1 MIEETLLTVQSIVRH
16 QDTKFTV
23 VINPDDGPG
32 NGTRPSS
39 DYVDVLNAL
48 QVYPHVQT
56 LGYIRT
62 DRGTRNNATVRAE
75 IAKYS
80 GWSKFQDLRLGG
92 IYFDQTPYRDED
104 NASKYLR
111 NISATVRHAEGF
123 LEPRLVVHNP
133 GCVPDVGLVRYRTD
147 MIVMFDGTYSDLP
160 SRERLKTSVAE
171 LERHS
176 LHRQNF
182 AMLIHSTPSD
192 TSSVRLR
199 KVVDNL
205 RRSVEWLYI
214 TDLTEDVYGGYGSLL
229 ERWLDL
235 IW

>member
-1 MIEETLLTVQSIVRH
+1 
-16 QDTKFTV
+16 
-23 VINPDDGPG
+23 
-32 NGTRPSS
+32 
-39 DYVDVLNAL
+39 
-48 QVYPHVQT
+48 
-56 LGYIRT
+56 
-62 DRGTRNNATVRAE
+62 
-75 IAKYS
+75 
-80 GWSKFQDLRLGG
+80 
-92 IYFDQTPYRDED
+92 
-104 NASKYLR
+104 
-111 NISATVRHAEGF
+111 
-123 LEPRLVVHNP
+123 
-133 GCVPDVGLVRYRTD
+133 

-199 KVVDNL
+199 KVVDNV